1 MCHIARYASIWSASF
16 RWPLFQPHLER
27 REASLGLRMIRHSAK
42 KVKQMIFFL
51 GFIWDYICYVPRVYM
66 RYGYAT
72 EGIYGITDATQLC
85 RDSFHKAWLQG
96 SLLNYQ
102 DSIVPQIAIAIGV
115 LTSNRGEGDEPLWRI
130 GRGTRMPLQGA
141 VDVVPLQ
148 GAIAGCHCRVPLQGA
163 IVVCYGRMDVVPLLG
178 AIAGC
183 HCSVL
188 WLSGHGPIAGC
199 HCRVP
204 L

>member
-42 KVKQMIFFL
+42 KVKQMVFFL

-96 SLLNYQ
+96 SLLIYQ

-148 GAIAGCHCRVPLQGA
+148 GAIAGCHC
-163 IVVCYGRMDVVPLLG
+163 
-178 AIAGC
+178 
-183 HCSVL
+183 SVL
-188 WLSGHGPIAGC
+188 WLNGRGAIAGC

>member
-1 MCHIARYASIWSASF
+1 MCYIARYASIWSASF

-42 KVKQMIFFL
+42 KVEHMIFF
-51 GFIWDYICYVPRVYM
+51 CRVYM
-66 RYGYAT
+66 GLHMLCTQGLYEIWVCYPGYFL
-72 EGIYGITDATQLC
+72 GITDATQLC

-148 GAIAGCHCRVPLQGA
+148 GAIAGCHC
-163 IVVCYGRMDVVPLLG
+163 
-178 AIAGC
+178 
-183 HCSVL
+183 SVL